1 AVTEAVRTGPT
12 LADLAPVS
20 LAVAAWAGA
29 TRAAPVPV
37 AVLVALGLTSAA
49 VAWVGGRPRM
59 QVVLAGLALAAL
71 TSLLGA
77 RSLAGLDPRTT
88 GDVEATVA
96 LVTDPEPT
104 PTGRVRVEVRLDGQR
119 LMAEARAPAA
129 IEAL

>member
-1 AVTEAVRTGPT
+1 MSERTTAAVTEAVRTGPT

-29 TRAAPVPV
+29 TLAAPVPPTL
-37 AVLVALGLTSAA
+37 LVALGLTFAV

-77 RSLAGLDPRTT
+77 RS
-88 GDVEATVA
+88 
-96 LVTDPEPT
+96 
-104 PTGRVRVEVRLDGQR
+104 
-119 LMAEARAPAA
+119 
-129 IEAL
+129 